1 MRQQVVMLILL
12 VALASP
18 SIAVSSSS
26 GQPGGPPQQFYVK
39 LDPALVV
46 NIEDGD
52 IVRFLQ
58 VDTQLQFAAQES
70 QPLIEKHLPAIRHEM
85 VMLLSGQP
93 AAEIKT
99 AAGKEKLRSNALEA
113 VQKVMQ
119 ENTGNPVVDALYFT
133 TFVIQ

>member
-1 MRQQVVMLILL
+1 MRRLLVMLVMLAAL
-12 VALASP
+12 VAP
-18 SIAVSSSS
+18 STSVSSEE
-26 GQPGGPPQQFYVK
+26 QTGGPPTQFYLK

-52 IVRFLQ
+52 IIRFLQ

-70 QPLIEKHLPAIRHEM
+70 QAMVEKHLPAIRHEM

-93 AAEIKT
+93 AVEIKT
-99 AAGKEKLRSNALEA
+99 AAGKEKLRTNALLA

>member
-1 MRQQVVMLILL
+1 MRAQFIPLVILL
-12 VALASP
+12 LLPFFASAEQAA
-18 SIAVSSSS
+18 S
-26 GQPGGPPQQFYVK
+26 GGPPQQFYLK
-39 LDPALVV
+39 LEPALVV

-52 IVRFLQ
+52 VIRFLQ

-70 QPLIEKHLPAIRHEM
+70 QPMIEKHLPAIRHEM
-85 VMLLSGQP
+85 VMLLSGRP

-99 AAGKEKLRSNALEA
+99 VAGKENLRSTVLAA

-119 ENTGNPVVDALYFT
+119 ENTGNPVIDALYFT

>member
-1 MRQQVVMLILL
+1 MRRLLVMLVMLT
-12 VALASP
+12 ALISP
-18 SIAVSSSS
+18 TTSVSSEE
-26 GQPGGPPQQFYVK
+26 QAGGPPPQFYLK

-46 NIEDGD
+46 NIEDAD
-52 IVRFLQ
+52 IIRFLQ

-70 QPLIEKHLPAIRHEM
+70 QAMIEKHLPAIRHEM

-93 AAEIKT
+93 AVEIKT
-99 AAGKEKLRSNALEA
+99 AAGKEKLRTSALLA

>member
-1 MRQQVVMLILL
+1 MRQQVVMLLLL

-18 SIAVSSSS
+18 TIAASS
-26 GQPGGPPQQFYVK
+26 GQPGGPPQQFYLK

-46 NIEDGD
+46 NIEDGEV
-52 IVRFLQ
+52 VRFLQ

-99 AAGKEKLRSNALEA
+99 AEGKEKLRNSALEA

-119 ENTGNPVVDALYFT
+119 ENTGEPVVDALYFT

>member
-1 MRQQVVMLILL
+1 MRAQFIPLVILL
-12 VALASP
+12 LLPFFAS
-18 SIAVSSSS
+18 AEQAAS
-26 GQPGGPPQQFYVK
+26 GSPPQQFYLK
-39 LDPALVV
+39 LEPALVV

-52 IVRFLQ
+52 VIRFLQ

-70 QPLIEKHLPAIRHEM
+70 QPMIEKHLPAIRHEM
-85 VMLLSGQP
+85 VMLLSGRP

-99 AAGKEKLRSNALEA
+99 VAGKENLRSTVLAA

-119 ENTGNPVVDALYFT
+119 ENTGNPVIDALYFT